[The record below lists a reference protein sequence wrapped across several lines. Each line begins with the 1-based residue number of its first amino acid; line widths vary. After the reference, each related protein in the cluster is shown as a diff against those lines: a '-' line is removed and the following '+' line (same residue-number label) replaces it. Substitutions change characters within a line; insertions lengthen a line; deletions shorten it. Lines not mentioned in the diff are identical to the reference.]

1 MKVGFRSSFLK
12 DIKALKDRSLK
23 ERIKAAIAQVES
35 AANLQAVANLK
46 KLKGGSDLY
55 QIRIGDYR
63 LGLVCEEGTVT
74 FVRCLHRREIYRY
87 LP

>member
-1 MKVGFRSSFLK
+1 MKVEFRRSFLK
-12 DIKALKDRSLK
+12 DVKALRDEPLK

-35 AANLQAVANLK
+35 AASLQEIHNIK
-46 KLKGGSDLY
+46 KLTGGSDLY
-55 QIRIGDYR
+55 RIRIGDYR
-63 LGLVCEEGTVT
+63 LGLVCEEGRIT

>member
-1 MKVGFRSSFLK
+1 MKVEFRSSFLK
-12 DIKALKDRSLK
+12 DVKALRDKSLK
-23 ERIKAAIAQVES
+23 ERIKAAMAQVELAPS
-35 AANLQAVANLK
+35 LQEIHNLK

-55 QIRIGDYR
+55 RIRIGDYR

>member
-1 MKVGFRSSFLK
+1 MKVEFRSSFLK
-12 DIKALKDRSLK
+12 DVKALRGRPLK

-35 AANLQAVANLK
+35 APSLQEIRNLK
-46 KLKGGSDLY
+46 KLRGGPDLY
-55 QIRIGDYR
+55 RIRIGDYR
-63 LGLVCEEGTVT
+63 LGLACEAGTVI